1 MADIPED
8 DLEET
13 RAALA
18 PTLEA
23 TAAILPWVA
32 KPKALRFDVKL
43 NERWI
48 EAGKRLAQSWSER
61 HHAGSDDI
69 RPAIFNVY
77 AIALETADSDC
88 LRLGEA
94 LACAADRLEETTPGS
109 RLIAALSGA
118 IECLNEPG
126 GLEHEAFG
134 ERARHFAGRLEATA
148 NAGENPDRST
158 ILDHLFVNEAREA
171 IELMHEAL
179 AALRVSLRQHQDGGA
194 GAAQP
199 GHSPIV
205 AGSLYEGLA
214 SQALLEHALDRQG
227 AWGIAGWPA
236 EEILHAYRF
245 RQIQPSQRLLR
256 ALVKAIEMDESLES
270 LEHRMGD
277 EPLLT
282 YRFLR
287 YANSAHLGARSEVT
301 SVRQGL
307 MVMGYTRLRSWLMEQ
322 IPHASSD
329 PNLDPIRFAMV
340 LRARIMERLADAGV
354 EDDLR
359 REVFL
364 CGIFSQLDLLLGE
377 PLGMAIHRLPMPGR
391 IASAVVG
398 QTGPYAPWLEVAA
411 ALESGNTRM
420 IRDVCKAHKMPADEV
435 NRALLRTLASV

>member
-1 MADIPED
+1 MAHSVLGSVTLGYELIWNQKRRCSGVRLFVEADSHSSVDAQHLVAAITELWPES
-8 DLEET
+8 
-13 RAALA
+13 A
-18 PTLEA
+18 PTLLLHVLSP
-23 TAAILPWVA
+23 TLPSGLLDHTPTQGVWLEIQDQWLTDALLAGRVR
-32 KPKALRFDVKL
+32 KARARGLPLV
-43 NERWI
+43 WH
-48 EAGKRLAQSWSER
+48 G
-61 HHAGSDDI
+61 
-69 RPAIFNVY
+69 
-77 AIALETADSDC
+77 
-88 LRLGEA
+88 
-94 LACAADRLEETTPGS
+94 
-109 RLIAALSGA
+109 
-118 IECLNEPG
+118 EPG
-126 GLEHEAFG
+126 QAPDAAVADLFHKTLRGLSP
-134 ERARHFAGRLEATA
+134 L
-148 NAGENPDRST
+148 
-158 ILDHLFVNEAREA
+158 
-171 IELMHEAL
+171 EAL

-214 SQALLEHALDRQG
+214 SQALLEHALDRQSV
-227 AWGIAGWPA
+227 WGVAGWPA